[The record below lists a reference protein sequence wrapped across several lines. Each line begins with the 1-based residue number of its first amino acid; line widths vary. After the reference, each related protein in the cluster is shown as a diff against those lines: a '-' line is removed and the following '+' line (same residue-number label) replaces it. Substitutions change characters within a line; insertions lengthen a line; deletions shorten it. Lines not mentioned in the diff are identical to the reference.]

1 MKKVSLLMALLC
13 VSTLVFAQTTTQT
26 AMLKHGDNISVYYG
40 LDAFVEANA
49 SAQDGDIITLSS
61 GTFNPTAITK
71 AITLRG
77 AGCVSDAE
85 LMTFP
90 TTITG
95 QVYASIPDV
104 ENTLTIEGVYFE
116 TGFAVPEN
124 GSLLSPTFIRC
135 NFGSVSGGY
144 VHSLREC
151 SPQRQQL

>member
-1 MKKVSLLMALLC
+1 MTFLC
-13 VSTLVFAQTTTQT
+13 VSTMIFAQTTTQT
-26 AMLKHGDNISVYYG
+26 AMLKHGNNITAYYG
-40 LDAFVEANA
+40 LDAFIEANA
-49 SAQDGDIITLSS
+49 AAQDGDIITLSS
-61 GTFNPTAITK
+61 GTFSPTTITK

-116 TGFAVPEN
+116 TGFAIMS
-124 GSLLSPTFIRC
+124 GRKTFKSTEKC
-135 NFGSVSGGY
+135 NRKP
-144 VHSLREC
+144 LRLILK
-151 SPQRQQL
+151 PR

>member
-1 MKKVSLLMALLC
+1 MTFLC
-13 VSTLVFAQTTTQT
+13 VSTMIFAQTTTQT
-26 AMLKHGDNISVYYG
+26 AMLKHGNNITAYYG
-40 LDAFVEANA
+40 LDAFIEANA
-49 SAQDGDIITLSS
+49 AAQDGDIITLSS
-61 GTFNPTAITK
+61 GTFSPTTITK

-116 TGFAVPEN
+116 I
-124 GSLLSPTFIRC
+124 L
-135 NFGSVSGGY
+135 VSAKTIG
-144 VHSLREC
+144 R
-151 SPQRQQL
+151 